1 MEQNNQWQ
9 DKQDIKSL
17 ELAELTE
24 AMVQMGQPKF
34 RGKQVYSWLHEKRVE
49 SFEEMSN
56 LPAAFRQQ
64 LAQNYYINRLSIIR
78 KLTSKIDGTQKYL
91 LRLKDNNCVEAVL
104 MKYKYGNSVCIS
116 TQVGCRM
123 GCKFCASTLAG
134 LVRSLEPSEMLDEI
148 YTVTR
153 DSGQRVSNVVLM
165 GIGEPF
171 DNYNNV
177 MKFLHILS
185 SPEGYNLSLRHL
197 SLSTCGLVDRIYQLA
212 EKKVGLTLSISLHA
226 PNDEIR
232 SQTMPINKRYPIDE
246 LLEACRYYF
255 NKTGR
260 RISFEYALIEGV
272 NDEVRHANE
281 LADRLRGMSAH
292 VNLIPVNPV
301 KERGFKRGSRQR
313 IEAFQKALE
322 ARGVN
327 ATIRRELGAD
337 INAACGQLR
346 REYDQ
351 QRSQGR
357 EEL

>member
-64 LAQNYYINRLSIIR
+64 LAQNYYINSLSIIR

-171 DNYNNV
+171 DNYDNV

-212 EKKVGLTLSISLHA
+212 EEKVGLTLSISLHA

-322 ARGVN
+322 TRGVN

>member
-64 LAQNYYINRLSIIR
+64 LAQNYYINSLSIIR

-171 DNYNNV
+171 DNYDNV

-212 EKKVGLTLSISLHA
+212 EEKVGLTLSISLHA
-226 PNDEIR
+226 PNDGIR

>member
-1 MEQNNQWQ
+1 MEQTIQWK
-9 DKQDIKSL
+9 DKRDIKSM

-49 SFEEMSN
+49 SFEEMSD

-64 LAQNYYINRLSIIR
+64 LEQSYYINRLSIIR

-148 YTVTR
+148 YTLTR

-171 DNYNNV
+171 DNYDNV

-212 EKKVGLTLSISLHA
+212 EEKVGLTLSISLHA

-232 SQTMPINKRYPIDE
+232 SRTMPINKRYPIDE

-260 RISFEYALIEGV
+260 RISFEYALIEKV
-272 NDEVRHANE
+272 NDEIYHANE
-281 LADRLRGMSAH
+281 LADRLKGMSAH